1 MDLYAVYRQVA
12 KTKEPPLFITSSFDM
27 ARRRAKTYPAPTKI
41 VMRTVNMGYGE
52 QSAVISGQLRM
63 ITYHG
68 QNTWIPEEA
77 YKIEK

>member
-1 MDLYAVYRQVA
+1 MDIYAVYRQVA

-52 QSAVISGQLRM
+52 QGAKISGQLKM
-63 ITYHG
+63 LKING
-68 QNTWIPEEA
+68 QNAWIPEDS
-77 YKIEK
+77 YKIGK

>member
-1 MDLYAVYRQVA
+1 MDLFAVYRQVA
-12 KTKEPPLFITSSFDM
+12 KQKEQPLFITSSFDM

-52 QSAVISGQLRM
+52 QGAKISGQLRM

-68 QNTWIPEEA
+68 QNTWIPEDA
-77 YKIEK
+77 YKIPE